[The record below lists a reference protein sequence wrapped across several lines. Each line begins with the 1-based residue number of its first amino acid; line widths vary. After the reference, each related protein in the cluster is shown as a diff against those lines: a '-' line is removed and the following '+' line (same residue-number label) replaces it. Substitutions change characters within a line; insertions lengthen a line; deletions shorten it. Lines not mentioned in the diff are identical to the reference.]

1 MTSSDPLIERF
12 FANKARAFWILQIGG
27 WLAYA
32 LLRFLSGLANQM
44 GLDFVMPT
52 LIGTLTGFSL
62 TLIMAGLLRKI
73 IAMSQPFVWLLSA
86 ITVVTFAAIFS
97 AVEVWAVAAFYD
109 PSWEP
114 RGLRLLGAIL
124 TDGYVLTSWTALY
137 FGINYYLM
145 LRVQYARNTKLS
157 AQAQMAQLRMLRYQ
171 LNPHFLFNTLNSIS
185 TLVLLRQAEQ
195 ANAMLTRLSSFLR
208 YTLAAEATEMVSV
221 AQEVEALSL
230 YLDIERMRFAERL
243 RVTIDVS
250 PDARVATLPSLLL
263 QPLVENA
270 IKYAVAPMEN
280 GADIVITVRTYGRR
294 LTITVA
300 DTGPGMGK
308 APAVQG
314 SSGVGHANIRERL
327 TQAYGRD
334 QLFEIRDNL
343 PHGVVI
349 RIELPH
355 EVNAE
360 VQEAAE

>member
-1 MTSSDPLIERF
+1 MTNADPLIERF

-44 GLDFVMPT
+44 GLDFVAPT

-73 IAMSQPFVWLLSA
+73 ITMSQPFVWLLSA
-86 ITVVTFAAIFS
+86 VTVTAFAAVFS

-109 PSWEP
+109 PNWQP

-145 LRVQYARNTKLS
+145 LRVQYARNIKLS
-157 AQAQMAQLRMLRYQ
+157 AQAQLAQLRMLRYQ

-185 TLVLLRQAEQ
+185 TLVLLRQTEQ

-208 YTLAAEATEMVSV
+208 YTLAVEATEMVTV

-243 RVTIDVS
+243 RVTVDVS
-250 PDARVATLPSLLL
+250 PDARGSMLPSLLL

-270 IKYAVAPMEN
+270 IKYAVAPMEK
-280 GADIVITVRTYGRR
+280 GADIVIAVRTHART
-294 LTITVA
+294 LIITVA

-327 TQAYGRD
+327 MQAYGRD

-343 PHGVVI
+343 PHGVVV

-355 EVNAE
+355 ETNAE